1 MGRFAVSIYLLFC
14 LSFVLPSAV
23 RAAKLDWL
31 YDVDV
36 VVADQSAK
44 ERAVA
49 SREALLIVLKR
60 VTGLADV
67 PTNAAVTN
75 ALESP
80 QSYYV
85 EYRYHEGPAAVA
97 APPGTVSGTA
107 SGTVS
112 PKAPAKT
119 LYLSVRFAEPAVQR
133 LVAAAGLPLWS
144 SNRPTTVVWL
154 VMTENTNREVLGAS
168 DSDPLL
174 LALRTHAQE
183 RGLPLVVPLM
193 DLDEQLQVS
202 PAVVWSGTFDVLE
215 RASQR
220 YSADAMLIGRV
231 SHDPAG
237 TWTAA
242 WELRRQGSDQRFNI
256 ESPTPDAAGSAIVD
270 RLTEELVA
278 RYAVASGD
286 QKQLEIRVD
295 GIATVADYGALLA
308 YLAGLEFI
316 DAVRIDEVGPNVV
329 HLSLNTHT
337 QWDRLRDLLALDGR
351 LEPQDTNTTGALLS
365 MTWRGDRTR

>member
-1 MGRFAVSIYLLFC
+1 MGRLGFLLCPLLC
-14 LSFVLPSAV
+14 LSIVLPIPA
-23 RAAKLDWL
+23 RAAKVDWL

-49 SREALLIVLKR
+49 SRAALLVVLRR

-67 PTNAAVTN
+67 PMNEAVTN

-80 QSYYV
+80 QQYYV
-85 EYRYHEGPAAVA
+85 EYRYKEAPAAGGA
-97 APPGTVSGTA
+97 LSGTVSGK
-107 SGTVS
+107 
-112 PKAPAKT
+112 PPAKA
-119 LYLSVRFAEPAVQR
+119 LYMSVRFAEPAVQR
-133 LVAAAGLPLWS
+133 LVAQAGLPLWS

-154 VMTENTNREVLGAS
+154 VMTDNAQRDVLGAS
-168 DSDPLL
+168 DPNPLL
-174 LALRTHAQE
+174 LALRTHAEE

-193 DLDEQLQVS
+193 DLDEQLQVT
-202 PAVVWSGTFDVLE
+202 PAVVWGGMFDVLE

-220 YSADAMLIGRV
+220 YSADAMLVGRI

-242 WELRRQGSDQRFNI
+242 WEIWRQGSEQRFNI
-256 ESPTPDAAGSAIVD
+256 ESATPEDAGAAIVN
-270 RLTEELVA
+270 RMTEELVA
-278 RYAVASGD
+278 RYAVASAD
-286 QKQLEIRVD
+286 QQQLHIRVD
-295 GIATVADYGALLA
+295 GVASVADYGALLT

-316 DAVRIDEVGPNVV
+316 DAVQIEEVSPNVV
-329 HLSLNTHT
+329 QLSLGTRT

-351 LEPQDTNTTGALLS
+351 LVPQTTSTPGSPLS
-365 MTWRGDRTR
+365 LTWRGDRPR

>member
-1 MGRFAVSIYLLFC
+1 MSRFAVLICSLFC
-14 LSFVLPSAV
+14 LSIVLPLPV
-23 RAAKLDWL
+23 CAAKVDWL
-31 YDVDV
+31 YDVEV
-36 VVADQSAK
+36 AVADQSAK

-49 SREALLIVLKR
+49 SREALLVVLKR
-60 VTGLADV
+60 VTGLANV
-67 PTNAAVTN
+67 PSNPVVAN

-85 EYRYHEGPAAVA
+85 EYRYHEEL
-97 APPGTVSGTA
+97 APGGTP
-107 SGTVS
+107 SGTV
-112 PKAPAKT
+112 PAKPPAKT

-133 LVAAAGLPLWS
+133 LVADAGLPLWS
-144 SNRPTTVVWL
+144 SNRPTAVVWL
-154 VMTENTNREVLGAS
+154 VMTENTDREVLGAS
-168 DSDPLL
+168 DTNPLL

-220 YSADAMLIGRV
+220 YSADAMLIGRI
-231 SHDPAG
+231 SHNPDG

-242 WELRRQGSDQRFNI
+242 WQIWRQGSDERFNI
-256 ESPTPDAAGSAIVD
+256 ESATPDEAGIAIVD

-286 QKQLEIRVD
+286 KQQLEIRVD
-295 GIATVADYGALLA
+295 GIANVADYGALLA

-316 DAVRIDEVGPNVV
+316 DAVRINEVSPNVV
-329 HLSLNTHT
+329 QLSLGTRT

-351 LEPQDTNTTGALLS
+351 LEPRETNTPGAVPS
-365 MTWRGDRTR
+365 MTWRGDRPR